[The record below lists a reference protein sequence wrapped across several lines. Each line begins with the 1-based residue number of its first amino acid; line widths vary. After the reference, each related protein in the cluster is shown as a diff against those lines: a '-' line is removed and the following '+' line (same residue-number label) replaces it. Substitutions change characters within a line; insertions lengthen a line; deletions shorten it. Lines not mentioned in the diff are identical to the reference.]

1 MANTNNPFGFIPI
14 RHKNGAPYNGSAT
27 PYIALSTYSTDLF
40 VGDAVLI
47 VAGGSNTA
55 QSAGGDAFKA
65 GTLQQ
70 VQIAATGGYIT
81 GVIVGFGVNRDDL
94 STIYGPED
102 TERIVWVADDPDLV
116 FIGQEDSAASENIQA
131 ADVGL
136 NTDHI
141 AGTGSKITGRSAS
154 VLDSTAAA
162 TTNTLQLKIL
172 KLYDTPDNEI
182 STADTPAQY
191 AVFEF
196 MINLHS
202 QRYTTGI

>member
-1 MANTNNPFGFIPI
+1 MANTNNPFGFTPI

-27 PYIALSTYSTDLF
+27 PYIAISTYSADMF
-40 VGDAVLI
+40 IGNAVLI

-55 QSAGGDAFKA
+55 QSTGGDKFKA
-65 GTLQQ
+65 GTLQS
-70 VQIAATGGYIT
+70 VELAATSGFIT

-94 STIYGPED
+94 SITYGPTD

-131 ADVGL
+131 ADVGFNVNL
-136 NTDHI
+136 VV
-141 AGTGSKITGRSAS
+141 GTGSKITGRAAS
-154 VLDSTAAA
+154 LLDSTSAA
-162 TTNTLQLKIL
+162 TTNTHQLKVL
-172 KLYDTPDNEI
+172 RLYDVSDNEI

-202 QRYTTGI
+202 QRNPLGV